1 MLTIRPSHALVALL
15 PFILHGAA
23 VDAAPQGQENGGM
36 TKGMTSGQELT
47 AQEQAAQVP
56 GGISE
61 ATDGSTI
68 LDTTV
73 TVKFAP
79 PPLSPCSGILS

>member
-1 MLTIRPSHALVALL
+1 MLTIRPFPALVALL
-15 PFILHGAA
+15 LSSALNGPVGAA
-23 VDAAPQGQENGGM
+23 SQAQDNGGM
-36 TKGMTSGQELT
+36 TTGMTTGQELT

-56 GGISE
+56 DGISE

-73 TVKFAP
+73 TVKFVLRSLRGYYP
-79 PPLSPCSGILS
+79 RRT